1 VDDVITA
8 GTAIRDSAKLI
19 NEHQAKLK
27 GVLIAIDRQEK
38 GKETEL
44 SAIQQVEQE
53 YGIQVISIVGLS
65 DIIDYLKEKGGYEE
79 AVESMLA
86 YRKEWGI

>member
-1 VDDVITA
+1 MDDVITA